1 MSELEEDL
9 NNTLVGVVKFSY
21 FKQQIVS
28 VTILSVQ
35 RHLEK
40 NRNIFYQN
48 EGFYSSFIVF
58 FHLFH

>member
-40 NRNIFYQN
+40 NRNIFL
-48 EGFYSSFIVF
+48 SK
-58 FHLFH
+58 